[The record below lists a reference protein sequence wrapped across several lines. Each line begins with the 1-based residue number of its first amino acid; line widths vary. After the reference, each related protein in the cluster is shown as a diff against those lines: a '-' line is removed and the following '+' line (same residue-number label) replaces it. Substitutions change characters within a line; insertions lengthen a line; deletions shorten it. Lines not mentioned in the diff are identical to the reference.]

1 MKSLKHLLVIHP
13 NSRKIGEIVIH
24 RVDVSWKWW
33 NVKFCSHSIHDAMW
47 KMFQY
52 IHFLVLCNRTLFLT
66 SNYCGKNRLC
76 HFHRASDISSMYL
89 QQYCNNAIR
98 QNPLPFWYILWQKR
112 HFLSSSA
119 KNLSVYPFFGSL
131 CQSMIH
137 FILTE
142 TWFSGEIYK
151 KLIGL
156 SLKKSIS

>member
-1 MKSLKHLLVIHP
+1 MLIVHLLVILP
-13 NSRKIGEIVIH
+13 KSWKIGQIVIH
-24 RVDVSWKWW
+24 WIDVSRKWW
-33 NVKFCSHSIHDAMW
+33 NMKFCSRSIQDAVW
-47 KMFQY
+47 YFV
-52 IHFLVLCNRTLFLT
+52 IRHFVLICNY
-66 SNYCGKNRLC
+66 SEKNRLC

-151 KLIGL
+151 KWIGL